1 MEWGASCCSRGRRDE
16 TIIKADA
23 NAGILVDTTGSADRH
38 ALRDEPAAAHAAAR
52 LGTSLGALG
61 LLLADCRFLK
71 QSLGIAHDRLLA
83 RYGRLFDRCRGFER
97 EIEQVA
103 QVFVPG
109 RDPQVVVAGRAL
121 AEIARG
127 GKVGISDAG
136 HG

>member
-71 QSLGIAHDRLLA
+71 QGLGIAHDRLLA
-83 RYGRLFDRCRGFER
+83 RYGRLFDRCRGPER
-97 EIEQVA
+97 EIEQFAEVLVPDRNR
-103 QVFVPG
+103 QVL
-109 RDPQVVVAGRAL
+109 VAGRAL

-127 GKVGISDAG
+127 DQVGIG
-136 HG
+136 EPGRG